1 MNGIESKRIYT
12 ADCPLTEI
20 WEDGY
25 GIADLRIRL
34 FAIEYSPSTKKAVV
48 KLGGR
53 GCYRKSELS
62 ELGTK
67 DLFLL
72 LKDMLIRSEDI
83 IYDENDCCLK
93 IYPDNVT
100 DIPKTIIAIDGIEG
114 YIEYIN

>member
-1 MNGIESKRIYT
+1 MNGVESKRIYT
-12 ADCPLTEI
+12 PACPLSEV
-20 WEDGY
+20 WKGGY
-25 GIADLRIRL
+25 RVDDLRIKVV
-34 FAIEYSPSTKKAVV
+34 AIEYSPSTKKAVV

-53 GCYRKSELS
+53 GCYRDSELS
-62 ELGTK
+62 ELGIK